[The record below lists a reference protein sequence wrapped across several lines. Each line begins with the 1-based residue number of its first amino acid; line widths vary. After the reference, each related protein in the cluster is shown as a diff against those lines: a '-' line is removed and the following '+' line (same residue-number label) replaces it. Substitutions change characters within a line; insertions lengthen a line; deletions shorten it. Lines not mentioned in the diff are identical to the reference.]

1 MDLNTF
7 EIRDNCRK
15 NLNKYT
21 IKAFS
26 IIPKIDNP
34 LLLDMGCGTGV
45 PTLALMEVC
54 NGKIYAVDSDNSS
67 LFWLKEKVKKLNYS
81 DRIRIIH
88 ASVFNNDLFDK
99 KFDIVLAEGLLN
111 VIGFEKGLAIL
122 IKYLK
127 NNGYIIIHDE
137 LNNDTEKRI
146 IFERCNLEL
155 INSFELNENVWW
167 NDYYYYLEKAIKQ
180 IDNNSLFQKEINEIV
195 EYKKN
200 PKIFR
205 SIYYVLHK

>member
-1 MDLNTF
+1 M
-7 EIRDNCRK
+7 
-15 NLNKYT
+15 
-21 IKAFS
+21 
-26 IIPKIDNP
+26 
-34 LLLDMGCGTGV
+34 
-45 PTLALMEVC
+45 
-54 NGKIYAVDSDNSS
+54 
-67 LFWLKEKVKKLNYS
+67 
-81 DRIRIIH
+81 
-88 ASVFNNDLFDK
+88 
-99 KFDIVLAEGLLN
+99 
-111 VIGFEKGLAIL
+111 IGFEKGLAIL